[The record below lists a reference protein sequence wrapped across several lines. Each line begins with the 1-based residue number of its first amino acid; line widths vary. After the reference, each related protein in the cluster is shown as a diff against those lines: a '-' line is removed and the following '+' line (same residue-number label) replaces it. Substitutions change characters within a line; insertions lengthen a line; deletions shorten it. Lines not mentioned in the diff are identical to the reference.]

1 MSLPRHLLTA
11 AILSLIPA
19 SIVHAQQPTQ
29 AAGNPER
36 VEFIGSS
43 LNRPLAEAVRVGNT
57 IYLSGALG
65 TVPGQGLVQG
75 GIEPETR
82 QVMENVKASLERLGS
97 SMDDVVKCTVFLA
110 DMAEWSAMNRVYV
123 TFFTKHRP
131 ARSAVGVNGLALNA
145 RVEVECIAV
154 IGARNAG

>member
-1 MSLPRHLLTA
+1 MPTIRSTVLA
-11 AILSLIPA
+11 AMLVMAGAAAAGAQNPA
-19 SIVHAQQPTQ
+19 G
-29 AAGNPER
+29 AGNPER
-36 VEFIGSS
+36 VEYIGSS

-75 GIEPETR
+75 GIEAETR
-82 QVMENVKASLERLGS
+82 QTMENIKASLERLGS
-97 SMDDVVKCTVFLA
+97 HMDDVVKCTVFLA
-110 DMAEWSAMNRVYV
+110 DMAEWGAMNRVYT

-154 IGARNAG
+154 VGARNAG

>member
-1 MSLPRHLLTA
+1 MSLSRQILTA
-11 AILSLIPA
+11 AILSLITV
-19 SIVHAQQPTQ
+19 STMEAQQPQ
-29 AAGNPER
+29 GAGNPER

-43 LNRPLAEAVRVGNT
+43 LNRPLAEAVKVGNT

-75 GIEPETR
+75 GIEAETR
-82 QVMENVKASLERLGS
+82 QTMENIKASLERMGS
-97 SMDDVVKCTVFLA
+97 HMDDVVKCTVFLA
-110 DMAEWSAMNRVYV
+110 DMAEWGAMNRVYT

>member
-1 MSLPRHLLTA
+1 MSLLRLVLSAAALTVVT
-11 AILSLIPA
+11 A
-19 SIVHAQQPTQ
+19 SIMEAQNP
-29 AAGNPER
+29 AGAGNPER

-82 QVMENVKASLERLGS
+82 QTMENIKASLERLGS
-97 SMDDVVKCTVFLA
+97 HMDDVVKCTVFLA
-110 DMAEWSAMNRVYV
+110 DMAEWGAMNRVY
-123 TFFTKHRP
+123 TTYFTKHRP
-131 ARSAVGVNGLALNA
+131 ARSAVGVNGLAINA